1 MFLGPKTAREI
12 EPRRTLDPIRTSTPS
27 VARSLDRSFSRSM
40 FTSSTETPEL
50 SLGFPSAQME
60 EERSVARGAVA
71 VAACAAMA
79 VFYVAILY
87 APTLVLRLPQSKS
100 LNSFMIRRF
109 ICVSIASVV
118 SLIFSALILPKGS
131 WELSHLSAAYGIRAD
146 HMWQAVV
153 YPLSLTSLM
162 YAGSLVSK
170 SLSLLSS
177 WKEDEHDVSFC
188 HVKNISQRFLDW
200 VSSVAS
206 NVLAWRNYVVSPLTE
221 ELVFRACMIPL
232 LLCGGFKV
240 LSIIF
245 LSPIFF
251 SLAHLNHFLE
261 LYWLQNYTFLKAAL
275 IIGFQLGYTVIFGS
289 YASFLFIRTGHL
301 VAPLVAHIFCNTMGL
316 PLLPS
321 RGKGLMNVVSIAGMI
336 GFLLLLFPA
345 TRPSMFNGKT
355 DNCSTTILS
364 SQLKLIFR
372 NERLLIYPV

>member
-1 MFLGPKTAREI
+1 ME
-12 EPRRTLDPIRTSTPS
+12 
-27 VARSLDRSFSRSM
+27 DRSASR
-40 FTSSTETPEL
+40 E
-50 SLGFPSAQME
+50 
-60 EERSVARGAVA
+60 AVA

-109 ICVSIASVV
+109 ICASIASVV
-118 SLIFSALILPKGS
+118 SLTISAPILTVRS
-131 WELSHLSAAYGIRAD
+131 LHSHYFFVLLAILC
-146 HMWQAVV
+146 MEQWQAVAC
-153 YPLSLTSLM
+153 PLSLTSLM

-177 WKEDEHDVSFC
+177 WKEEEHDESFC

-200 VSSVAS
+200 VASVAS

-275 IIGFQLGYTVIFGS
+275 IVGFQLGYTVIFGS
-289 YASFLFIRTGHL
+289 YASFLFIRTGL
-301 VAPLVAHIFCNTMGL
+301 
-316 PLLPS
+316 S
-321 RGKGLMNVVSIAGMI
+321 
-336 GFLLLLFPA
+336 LFMLA
-345 TRPSMFNGKT
+345 
-355 DNCSTTILS
+355 D
-364 SQLKLIFR
+364 
-372 NERLLIYPV
+372 